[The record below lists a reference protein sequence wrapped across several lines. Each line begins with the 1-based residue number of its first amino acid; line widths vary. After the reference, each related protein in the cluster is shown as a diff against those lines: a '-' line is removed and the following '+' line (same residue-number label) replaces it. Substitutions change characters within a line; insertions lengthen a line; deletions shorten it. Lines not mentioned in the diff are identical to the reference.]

1 MYLSGKNHEGHV
13 IIKFN
18 TYVMTKIDGKSIFS
32 RDFSRTL
39 RTDHCYTD
47 RIKKLRKAR
56 GTSANRSEKER
67 QVCEA
72 CDVN

>member
-1 MYLSGKNHEGHV
+1 M
-13 IIKFN
+13 
-18 TYVMTKIDGKSIFS
+18 
-32 RDFSRTL
+32 L

-47 RIKKLRKAR
+47 RIKKLRKAQ
-56 GTSANRSEKER
+56 GISANWSEKER